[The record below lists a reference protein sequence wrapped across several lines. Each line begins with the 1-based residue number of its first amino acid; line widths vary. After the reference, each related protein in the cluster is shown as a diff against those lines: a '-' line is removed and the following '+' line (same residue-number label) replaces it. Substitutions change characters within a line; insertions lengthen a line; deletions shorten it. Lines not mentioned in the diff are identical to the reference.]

1 MVDVV
6 LLKKKNFAKD
16 SMVGRKDLMLPK
28 DSMLGRN
35 CRHGIF
41 TTVGKDPPGSYIYYE
56 LIPRWVDIYKY

>member
-1 MVDVV
+1 
-6 LLKKKNFAKD
+6 
-16 SMVGRKDLMLPK
+16 MVGRKDLMLPK

-56 LIPRWVDIYKY
+56 LIPRWVDKYKY